1 MDTGRDGRLSTC
13 VSHVS
18 ARRTLTLGRVSEIL
32 HGIYTCYLYILYP
45 FLPTCPTISIYQK
58 NLRFTIIHTV
68 HVRYQRTLPR
78 RLADTVT
85 VLSLII
91 TFILFLMRS

>member
-45 FLPTCPTISIYQK
+45 FLPTCPTISIYDYTHGTCTVSA
-58 NLRFTIIHTV
+58 NFTAPI
-68 HVRYQRTLPR
+68 
-78 RLADTVT
+78 
-85 VLSLII
+85 S
-91 TFILFLMRS
+91 